1 MILDKLVLENFGA
14 YRGKHTIKLTPP
26 SRKRPI
32 ILFGGLNGVGK
43 TTLLDALQLV
53 LYGKRARCSNRG
65 TTNYEEFLRQ
75 CMNRFSDPAGG
86 ARIELCF
93 HQVNEGRE
101 EAYRVQR
108 SWHANGNGIKEAVE
122 VEVDGVFDR
131 TVSDLWSEYAEEFVP
146 SRLSSLF
153 FFDGEKIESLADID
167 NTADVLRNGIHSLL
181 GLDIVDRLQD
191 DLDVVANRKGKLLQ
205 IDNDKQEVIEAA
217 AAEVRGL
224 KSRRDEILQ
233 NAAGFQS
240 QLDQCSYRLNQV
252 NEKLH
257 AEGGDLFRQK
267 DLLESS
273 RTSLVQEINGTDA
286 ELREIGSGAAPL
298 LLAGK
303 LLTAVQEQVREER
316 QSLQAELLDETLR
329 ERDALVLKTVNDN
342 GIPKKTYE
350 TLAAFLAMDRKDRTA
365 TRNLPRYLLLDED
378 ASGLIHDMQAVTLRE
393 MLEKIRSVQ
402 KRREDLSRSL
412 TVIERKL
419 TTVPDADAI
428 MPYEQERTELESKKA
443 GLEQAAARLGD
454 ERQRL
459 EYELG
464 RKESVLKRLQDEAAR
479 GALEQED
486 LARINVHARRAQATL
501 MTFRDRVVERHLE
514 RIEMHIEDSFRHL
527 LRRQSL
533 VSSLRINRATYA
545 IELHDSMGKV
555 VRPDRLSAGE
565 RQLLAVSLLWGL
577 AKASRRA
584 LPAVIDTPLGRLDST
599 HRRHLVKRYFP
610 FASHQVLLL
619 STDEEIR
626 GEYLEELRPSVGRSY
641 LLQYDE
647 AAHSTEIVEGYFA
660 TGDAHVA

>member
-1 MILDKLVLENFGA
+1 VILDKLVLENFGA

-75 CMNRFSDPAGG
+75 CINRFSDPTGG

-93 HQVNEGRE
+93 HQVNEGRD

-108 SWHANGNGIKEAVE
+108 SWHANGNGIKEIVE

-205 IDNDKQEVIEAA
+205 IDSDKQEVIEAA
-217 AAEVRGL
+217 EAEVRGL
-224 KSRRDEILQ
+224 SSRRDEILQ
-233 NAAGFQS
+233 NAAGVQS

-252 NEKLH
+252 NEKLR

-267 DLLESS
+267 DLLESN
-273 RTSLVQEINGTDA
+273 RISLVQEMNDTDA
-286 ELREIGSGAAPL
+286 ELREVGSGAAPL

-303 LLTAVQEQVREER
+303 LLIAVQEQVREER
-316 QSLQAELLDETLR
+316 QSLQAEMLDETLR

-342 GIPKKTYE
+342 GIPKKAYE
-350 TLAAFLAMDRKDRTA
+350 NLAAFLAMDRKERTA

-378 ASGLIHDMQAVTLRE
+378 ASGLVHDLQSVTLRE
-393 MLEKIRSVQ
+393 VREKILSLL
-402 KRREDLSRSL
+402 KGREDLSRSL

-428 MPYEQERTELESKKA
+428 MPYEHERAELENKKA
-443 GLEQAAARLGD
+443 GLETAAAHLAD

-545 IELHDSMGKV
+545 IELRDSMGNV

-626 GEYLEELRPSVGRSY
+626 GEYLDELRPSVGRSY

>member
-1 MILDKLVLENFGA
+1 
-14 YRGKHTIKLTPP
+14 
-26 SRKRPI
+26 
-32 ILFGGLNGVGK
+32 
-43 TTLLDALQLV
+43 
-53 LYGKRARCSNRG
+53 
-65 TTNYEEFLRQ
+65 
-75 CMNRFSDPAGG
+75 MND
-86 ARIELCF
+86 
-93 HQVNEGRE
+93 
-101 EAYRVQR
+101 
-108 SWHANGNGIKEAVE
+108 
-122 VEVDGVFDR
+122 
-131 TVSDLWSEYAEEFVP
+131 
-146 SRLSSLF
+146 
-153 FFDGEKIESLADID
+153 
-167 NTADVLRNGIHSLL
+167 
-181 GLDIVDRLQD
+181 
-191 DLDVVANRKGKLLQ
+191 
-205 IDNDKQEVIEAA
+205 
-217 AAEVRGL
+217 
-224 KSRRDEILQ
+224 
-233 NAAGFQS
+233 
-240 QLDQCSYRLNQV
+240 
-252 NEKLH
+252 
-257 AEGGDLFRQK
+257 
-267 DLLESS
+267 
-273 RTSLVQEINGTDA
+273 TDA
-286 ELREIGSGAAPL
+286 ELREVSGEAAPL

-303 LLTAVQEQVREER
+303 LLMAVQERVREER
-316 QSLQAELLDETLR
+316 QSLQAEILDETLR

-342 GIPKKTYE
+342 GIPKKAYE

-378 ASGLIHDMQAVTLRE
+378 ASGLIHDLQSVTLRE
-393 MLEKIRSVQ
+393 VREKIRSML

-428 MPYEQERTELESKKA
+428 MPYEQERAELESKKA
-443 GLEQAAARLGD
+443 ALEQGAARLAD

-514 RIEMHIEDSFRHL
+514 RIETHIEDSFRHL

-545 IELHDSMGKV
+545 IELRDSMGKV

-626 GEYLEELRPSVGRSY
+626 GEYLDELRPSVGRSY

-647 AAHSTEIVEGYFA
+647 TAHSTEIVEGYFA